1 MTRHSRAIVRL
12 YIYFMALVFMGIS
25 TVATAQPVAQIIVL
39 EAGGAPTLQI
49 SDGNRIRLRVE
60 LSEAAEQDT
69 QVTFSLDEPLQ
80 VVAICTVPQGEQ
92 TCETEPFAT
101 LGWSWSRG
109 SGTGSHTVQ
118 ASIEDGQNL
127 AETKLQVAARPVV
140 MVHGFS
146 STWEAWQNYLGPD
159 GFLASIG
166 VPGFAVGDG
175 QGTGTLNTGDIT
187 NPTDRTHTIAENA
200 AILGEYIDN
209 VKLATGAEQV
219 DLLAHSMGGM
229 ISRYYIDRV
238 MGERDIVQLLML
250 GSPAEGTGCANLPAS
265 LGFYLPATLE
275 IRPGYAQDIFNR
287 QITHRR
293 GVPFYALAGTPIS
306 NPVGSP
312 CTDVPSDAVISR
324 HSVSAVPLNLSEIP
338 LLHTELNTSPQA
350 FTEFVTPLL
359 QKGPGEYQDEPD
371 PQLPGTATASL
382 QFSQIFSGKVAPG
395 ESVEL
400 TIPIDS
406 GVTVASFALYD
417 PSLSLEVVVRGASGN
432 VIDLDP
438 DRNGVVIV
446 SDPRSLLQLG
456 YGFANPNPGAWRVT
470 LTAGMDAPPSGADY
484 ALAAR
489 FVGGATLRTSTSSL
503 LPALGESVQFSAAL
517 ELFGALLP
525 VQDAVAYIRLPD
537 GGLETLPLLAQD
549 GRYQASWEPPV
560 PGLYGIDIHMAG
572 LSPEGSPVERTAF
585 LAMEVQPRPE
595 RLRPL
600 AWLASIGLGGLGILF
615 LAAVALVRVVKRR
628 RKQEWARFGG
638 GLKNRL

>member
-1 MTRHSRAIVRL
+1 MARHSRVITRL
-12 YIYFMALVFMGIS
+12 FIYFLACAFVGIS
-25 TVATAQPVAQIIVL
+25 QSATAQAIAQITL
-39 EAGGAPTLQI
+39 LDTEGAPTLHI
-49 SDGNRIRLRVE
+49 PDGNRISLRLE
-60 LSEAAEQDT
+60 LSEAVEQGM
-69 QVTFSLDEPLQ
+69 QVTFSLDDPIQ
-80 VVAICTVPQGEQ
+80 VVAICTVPQGER
-92 TCETEPFAT
+92 TCQTEPFAT

-109 SGTGSHTVQ
+109 SETGSHTVQ
-118 ASIEDGQNL
+118 AYIEDGQNL
-127 AETKLQVAARPVV
+127 AEIKLQVDARPVV

-146 STWEAWQNYLGPD
+146 SSWEAWQNYLGPD
-159 GFLASIG
+159 GFLPSIG

-175 QGTGTLNTGDIT
+175 QVTGALNTGDIT
-187 NPTDRTHTIAENA
+187 NPTGSTHTIAENA
-200 AILGEYIDN
+200 AILGEYINN

-238 MGERDIVQLLML
+238 MDERDIVQLLML
-250 GSPAEGTGCANLPAS
+250 GSPAEGTGCSNLPAS

-275 IRPGYAQDIFNR
+275 IRPDYAQDIFNR

-324 HSVSAVPLNLSEIP
+324 QSVSAVPLNLSEIP

-350 FTEFVTPLL
+350 FTEFVKPLL
-359 QKGPGEYQDEPD
+359 QKGPGDHQDEPD

-395 ESVEL
+395 ESVDL

-432 VIDLDP
+432 VIDLDA

-470 LTAGMDAPPSGADY
+470 LTAGMDAPASGADY

-489 FVGGATLRTSTSSL
+489 FVGGATLRASTSTL
-503 LPALGESVQFSAAL
+503 LPASGERVEFSAAL

-537 GGLETLPLLAQD
+537 GGLESLPLLAQD
-549 GRYQASWEPPV
+549 GRYQASWEPPG
-560 PGLYGIDIHMAG
+560 PGLYGIDVYMAG

-585 LAMEVQPRPE
+585 MAMEVQPRPE
-595 RLRPL
+595 RFRPL
-600 AWLASIGLGGLGILF
+600 AWLASIGLGVLGILV
-615 LAAVALVRVVKRR
+615 LAVAALVRVVKRR
-628 RKQEWARFGG
+628 RRNN
-638 GLKNRL
+638 LL